1 MAMDLNDQKMK
12 NKMVIGDER
21 GSQALW
27 NAKTKYI
34 IEPAYT
40 SGERKIIEERLQ
52 RHLMRLHFFSTLIFN

>member
-12 NKMVIGDER
+12 NKMVIGNER

-34 IEPAYT
+34 IGPAYA
-40 SGERKIIEERLQ
+40 SGGNNIEERLQ
-52 RHLMRLHFFSTLIFN
+52 QRHMVVNFFQL

>member
-12 NKMVIGDER
+12 NKMVIGNER

-34 IEPAYT
+34 IGPAYA
-40 SGERKIIEERLQ
+40 SGEKQ
-52 RHLMRLHFFSTLIFN
+52 Y